1 MREGAGFPVNGYGT
15 GICAIYGNG
24 RSNAADAGCPGNGIE
39 CAAAGCRLTNNAYA
53 LILSKFIFY
62 IHLLYIHI
70 VQQ

>member
-1 MREGAGFPVNGYGT
+1 MTGAANGSFIRNSSGK
-15 GICAIYGNG
+15 NG
-24 RSNAADAGCPGNGIE
+24 
-39 CAAAGCRLTNNAYA
+39 AAAGYRLTNNAYA